1 MEHDRKSKTTWTD
14 QGLRTLEAHGHNALK
29 AQPLAKALGVSRGSF
44 YWHFA
49 DIGDFR
55 LALSLRWRE
64 RMFEQIV
71 EDVTR
76 AGDDPLRRL
85 LERILSEPSRLEIA
99 VRSWA
104 LVNPQAAKMVED
116 VDQHRVKFIKDLLG
130 SMGCPPELART
141 RGQLFN
147 WAYLGFALGN
157 RGLDAIDRQ
166 NIIDDLLNFGKMT

>member
-49 DIGDFR
+49 DIGDFHS
-55 LALSLRWRE
+55 ALSLRWRE

-76 AGDDPLRRL
+76 AGHDPLRRL
-85 LERILSEPSRLEIA
+85 LERVLSEPSRLEIA

-104 LVNPQAAKMVED
+104 LVNPQAASMVDD
-116 VDQHRVKFIKDLLG
+116 VDKRRVEFIKKLLCT
-130 SMGCPPELART
+130 MGCPPALALT
-141 RGQLFN
+141 RAQLFN

-157 RGLDAIDRQ
+157 RSIDAAARRKIV
-166 NIIDDLLNFGKMT
+166 DDMLNFGKMA